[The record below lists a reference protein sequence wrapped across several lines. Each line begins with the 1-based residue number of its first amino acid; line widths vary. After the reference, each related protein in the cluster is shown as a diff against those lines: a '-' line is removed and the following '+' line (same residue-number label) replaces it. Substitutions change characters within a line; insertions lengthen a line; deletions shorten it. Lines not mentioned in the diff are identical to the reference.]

1 MLTQGL
7 TLMVAGMGTVIV
19 FLLVMVVVMHATA
32 WFFRRFAHV
41 FAEVKQPESHLQTL
55 VPDDTINIAVAI
67 AAIRH
72 YRG

>member
-1 MLTQGL
+1 MFTQGL

-32 WFFRRFAHV
+32 WVFRRFAHV
-41 FAEVKQPESHLQTL
+41 LAEKEQPESHLQTL
-55 VPDDTINIAVAI
+55 VPDDSIDIAVAI